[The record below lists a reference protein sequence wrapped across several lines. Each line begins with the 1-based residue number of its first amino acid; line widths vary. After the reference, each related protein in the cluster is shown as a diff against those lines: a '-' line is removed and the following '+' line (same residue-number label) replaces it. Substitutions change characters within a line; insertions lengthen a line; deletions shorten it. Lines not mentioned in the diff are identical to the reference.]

1 MPRFIGSPVWAVLL
15 LALAASLL
23 VACGGDDDASTA
35 DSTGAKA
42 TPTPTLAVRDRP
54 PGPEDAVTPGPTAQ
68 PGTRLLYLAL
78 GDSLSAGIG
87 ATDPLSGGWVPL
99 VGDALG
105 YEVLNLGI
113 PGDDSAELLNE
124 GSLDEGLIEIESRAA
139 DADPA
144 NDVGVI
150 TLEIGGNDLLDIYF
164 DLVIPGDCPSVV
176 ESLERP
182 ECVAALDEALI
193 EYRENLVQILARLQ
207 AAAGDTPIF
216 LMTLYNPFSGGAS
229 HVDQIGVLALEG
241 EDGTPFPEG
250 LNDVIRREAA
260 EAGVTLVEWYPL
272 FAGKQSQ
279 YIADDFIHPNDAGYR
294 AMADALIAAMAQAGL
309 PVR

>member
-1 MPRFIGSPVWAVLL
+1 MPRLIGSPVWAVLL

-35 DSTGAKA
+35 DPTGATA

-54 PGPEDAVTPGPTAQ
+54 PGPEDAVTPE

-87 ATDPLSGGWVPL
+87 ATDPLTTSWVPL

-105 YEVLNLGI
+105 YEVINRGI

-124 GSLDEGLIEIESRAA
+124 GSLDDGIIEIESRAT
-139 DADPA
+139 DANPA
-144 NDVGVI
+144 NDVGAI

-182 ECVAALDEALI
+182 ACVEALSNALT
-193 EYRENLVQILARLQ
+193 EYRENLVQILTRLKS
-207 AAAGDTPIF
+207 AAGDTPIF

-241 EDGTPFPEG
+241 QDGTPFPTG
-250 LNDVIRREAA
+250 LNDVIREQAA
-260 EAGVTLVEWYPL
+260 ATGVHLVEWYEL
-272 FAGKQSQ
+272 FLQKQSQ
-279 YIADDFIHPNDAGYR
+279 YISQDLIHPNDTGHQV
-294 AMADALIAAMAQAGL
+294 MANAVIAAMAAAGL
-309 PVR
+309 P